1 VLLPSNGKTKRR
13 RVSNLVLNETP
24 PNHNE
29 VENNMRPRARKN
41 AKVAVASS
49 KQNLVNSYYI

>member
-29 VENNMRPRARKN
+29 VENMRPRARKTPRLQLQ
-41 AKVAVASS
+41 AAS
-49 KQNLVNSYYI
+49 KTW